1 MHHEVYICKI
11 TMRKFFLI
19 ALVSLPLLAASSLHK
34 YYVSITQIEYNKDHK
49 SLEVIS
55 RIFYDDFEHVL
66 KERYDSNI
74 EVDGNTYPKEK
85 LNAYIKKYFEQRF
98 HIQVN
103 GAEKPLDYIGYE
115 NEDDYMVF
123 YLEAK
128 GINTLKSIEV
138 DDPMLMEVF
147 PEQKNV
153 VHIKAGNTHK
163 SFMLYSEND
172 KALLKFSQKT
182 Q

>member
-1 MHHEVYICKI
+1 
-11 TMRKFFLI
+11 
-19 ALVSLPLLAASSLHK
+19 
-34 YYVSITQIEYNKDHK
+34 
-49 SLEVIS
+49 
-55 RIFYDDFEHVL
+55 
-66 KERYDSNI
+66 
-74 EVDGNTYPKEK
+74 
-85 LNAYIKKYFEQRF
+85 
-98 HIQVN
+98 
-103 GAEKPLDYIGYE
+103 
-115 NEDDYMVF
+115 MVF

-128 GINTLKSIEV
+128 NINTLKSIEV